1 MNGSR
6 ESLTCEDVPI
16 VNPIILTDPKEKP
29 ITKFCPKCKR
39 KLPKSEFQNDKSTP
53 SGLCCWC
60 RGCHSIHQAKGR
72 AANYE
77 EALAREAIYR
87 AKRKPK
93 HKAWEKARRL
103 RCIEHYGGK
112 CACCG
117 ESRYEFLAIDHI
129 NGDGNEHRKKIGN
142 GSCIVGWLI
151 KNNFP
156 EGFRILCHNC
166 NASFGLYGYCPHQK
180 ERENESSL

>member
-1 MNGSR
+1 MTRVHHRDCVVGV
-6 ESLTCEDVPI
+6 EVA
-16 VNPIILTDPKEKP
+16 ILS
-29 ITKFCPKCKR
+29 TKLRGGQLIMR
-39 KLPKSEFQNDKSTP
+39 KLWHGKLFTGLKGNQST
-53 SGLCCWC
+53 
-60 RGCHSIHQAKGR
+60 
-72 AANYE
+72 
-77 EALAREAIYR
+77 
-87 AKRKPK
+87 K
-93 HKAWEKARRL
+93 HEKARRL